1 MDLACLQAE
10 DECLLIFLQ
19 KGTEYVF
26 ILINFYW
33 CIVALQCCVNFYCTA
48 K

>member
-10 DECLLIFLQ
+10 DECLFFVLQ
-19 KGTEYVF
+19 KGTEYIF
-26 ILINFYW
+26 ILNQFLLVT
-33 CIVALQCCVNFYCTA
+33 VALQCCISFYCTA